1 MENQFQEAQRKMTEA
16 MAGMILEMLNLTWET
31 FRNDPVISELWS
43 AMNVGGSTA
52 QSTGM
57 DPYQVIGL
65 DRSASDGQV
74 KKRYRE
80 LMFKLHPDTA
90 KTKGTEFLFKLVMAA
105 HQQISQE
112 RGWRK

>member
-1 MENQFQEAQRKMTEA
+1 MMFLQYGCKGTFPLSGGRRKKKCFSIEAH
-16 MAGMILEMLNLTWET
+16 
-31 FRNDPVISELWS
+31 S
-43 AMNVGGSTA
+43 A
-52 QSTGM
+52 GM

-90 KTKGTEFLFKLVMAA
+90 ATKGTEFLFKLVMAA
-105 HQQISQE
+105 YQQISQE

>member
-43 AMNVGGSTA
+43 AMNVGGGTA
-52 QSTGM
+52 QSAGM

-90 KTKGTEFLFKLVMAA
+90 KTKGTEFLFKLVTAA
-105 HQQISQE
+105 YQQISQE